1 MALNEKEAAKRV
13 TQLRREI
20 EEHNQRYHE
29 EALPTISDREFDQLL
44 RDLSDLEKQFPNLAT
59 PDSPTQHV
67 GGKPLKAFGQI
78 THRAPML
85 SLDNTYSEEEVT
97 DFYRRLERLLPNQK
111 IPVVI
116 EPKVDGVAVS
126 LLYEKGALR
135 YAATRGD
142 GTVGDDITQ
151 NIRTIQSVPKRLK
164 GDVPKLLEVRGE
176 AYLDKRGFAKLNA
189 ERTKAGLPEFANPR
203 NAAAGSLKQ
212 LDPAIAAQRPLGV
225 VFYGAGSIEGVELEK
240 HSKLF
245 ALLKKLGLPG
255 SERWWLADSVE
266 EILRAIHELDQVRR
280 DFPYQ
285 TDGAVIK
292 VDEFAQRE
300 ILGFTAKS
308 PRWAIA
314 FKYAA
319 ERVETR
325 LHDILIQ
332 VGRTGTLTPV
342 AALEPVIV
350 GGSRVARATLH
361 NEEEIERKDIRIGD
375 MVVVEKAGEVIP
387 AVVGVRT
394 DLRTGKEKKF
404 RMPKHCPECGSE
416 VVKDEGQ
423 VAVRCV
429 NSQCPA
435 QLRRRIEHF
444 ASRGAMDI
452 EGLGE
457 AIVSQL
463 VELKLLRDIGDI
475 YGLTAAALNDLERM
489 GEKSVSN
496 LLEAIERSKARLL
509 WRLIFG
515 LGILHVGVSA
525 SRALADHFLNLDA
538 IIQSSVEELQRIPDV
553 GEVVGQSIHDFFR
566 EPGNLELIEKLR
578 RAGLRF
584 ESEEKKAVAAPGFN
598 ATTWVITGTLSQS
611 RDEIAEL
618 ILARGGKVS
627 GSVSKKTSFV
637 LAGEE
642 AGSKLEK
649 AKQLGVRI
657 LNETEFR
664 KLLAAS

>member
-1 MALNEKEAAKRV
+1 MALDEKQAASRV
-13 TQLRREI
+13 SELRREI
-20 EEHNQRYHE
+20 EEHNRRYYQ
-29 EALPTISDREFDQLL
+29 EAAPTISDREYDRLYREL
-44 RDLSDLEKQFPNLAT
+44 GDLEKRFPNLAT
-59 PDSPTQHV
+59 ADSPTKGV
-67 GGKPLKAFGQI
+67 GEKPLKAFGQI
-78 THRAPML
+78 IHRMPML

-97 DFYRRLERLLPNQK
+97 DFYRRMERLLPNKK

-126 LLYEKGALR
+126 LLYEKGELR

-151 NIRTIQSVPKRLK
+151 NIRTIRSVPKQLK
-164 GDVPKLLEVRGE
+164 GDAPDILEVRGE

-189 ERTKAGLPEFANPR
+189 DRAKAGLPEFANPR

-225 VFYGAGSIEGVELEK
+225 VFYGTGLIEGAPLEK
-240 HSKLF
+240 HSDFF

-266 EILRAIHELDQVRR
+266 EILQAIHELDQVRH

-285 TDGAVIK
+285 TDGAVVK
-292 VDEFAQRE
+292 VDAYSQRE

-342 AALEPVIV
+342 AALEPVLV
-350 GGSRVARATLH
+350 AGSRVARATLH

-375 MVVVEKAGEVIP
+375 VVVVEKAGEVIP

-457 AIVSQL
+457 AVINQL
-463 VELKLLRDIGDI
+463 VEQKLLGDLGDI
-475 YGLTAAALNDLERM
+475 YALEAPRLNELERM

-496 LLEAIERSKARLL
+496 LLEAIERSKSRPV

-515 LGILHVGVSA
+515 LGILHIGVSA
-525 SRALADHFLNLDA
+525 SRALADHFPNLDA
-538 IIQSSVEELQRIPDV
+538 IRQSSMEELQRIPDV
-553 GEVVGQSIHDFFR
+553 GEVVGRSIHDFFH

-584 ESEEKKAVAAPGFN
+584 ESEEKAKAAPGFKG
-598 ATTWVITGTLSQS
+598 TTWVITGTLSQS

-637 LAGEE
+637 LAGDD
-642 AGSKLEK
+642 AGGKLAK
-649 AKQLGVRI
+649 AKQLGVKVI
-657 LNETEFR
+657 DEAAFR
-664 KLLAAS
+664 KMLA